1 MLVTNF
7 RFKYIVYRVMCAAY
21 QALDVARIHPVRE
34 RALRALKETVD
45 YIDEKLPDAIGF
57 ETQKELIDYALRR
70 VPATGHLTEFGV
82 YTGGTIRYIAKRIG
96 GRTIH
101 GFDGFQGLPEDWG
114 GFSLD
119 STAFDN
125 RGRLPAVPANVVLH
139 AGWFQDTLPGWLERN
154 PGAIAFMH
162 VDCDLYSSTK
172 TIFDL
177 AGARLAPG
185 SLILFDEYFN
195 YANWREHEFK
205 ALQEFVA
212 ATGVRYEYLA
222 YARQQVLVRITQGTS
237 GLPG

>member
-7 RFKYIVYRVMCAAY
+7 RFKYIVYRIVCAAY

-45 YIDEKLPDAIGF
+45 YIDEALPDAVGF

-70 VPATGHLTEFGV
+70 APAAGHMMEFGV
-82 YTGGTIRYIAKRIG
+82 YTGGTIRYMAKRVN
-96 GRTIH
+96 GRRLH
-101 GFDGFQGLPEDWG
+101 GFDGFQGLPEDWS

-125 RGRLPAVPANVVLH
+125 RGRLPTVPPNVSLH
-139 AGWFQDTLPGWLERN
+139 AGWFKDTLPGWLAQNEG
-154 PGAIAFMH
+154 PIAFMH

-177 AGARLAPG
+177 AGSRLVPG

-195 YANWREHEFK
+195 YPNWRKHEFK
-205 ALQEFVA
+205 AFQEFVA
-212 ATGVRYEYLA
+212 ATGASYEYVG
-222 YARQQVLVRITQGTS
+222 YARQQALVRITRS
-237 GLPG
+237 AAASPG